1 MKDMKK
7 ILLALIVIGTG
18 FVGCKYDDS
27 YLNPNLPKNTA
38 YFASMTEY
46 NRTVVVGEGLRFK
59 IGAAIGGVLKNE
71 EDRTVDFKINTTY
84 YKRTPADTR
93 VLLPTSYYNSSE
105 LGSPI
110 RAIIP
115 KGEYLGYF
123 TVKLDSAK
131 FLADPLSMYTDPK
144 NNTVGYTL
152 PVKIVGTSCDSIN
165 AIKDSIKVSVRYI
178 AGVDGYYLYQ
188 STIKKEIGGAVIE
201 SKTITD
207 NAVGEADVVTWRL
220 LTKGPFTVM
229 ATSPANS
236 KLKSDNAGT
245 KSLSFNMTVD
255 QNKVVSVSPV
265 AVPTMPVVTLEGVNT
280 YDSKTRDFS
289 LNFNYKKTVV
299 APAVN
304 DTVYH
309 VSVKL
314 IFRNRW
320 LDNVNQTREYLS
332 YFNK

>member
-1 MKDMKK
+1 MKK

-18 FVGCKYDDS
+18 LVGCKYDDG

-59 IGAAIGGVLKNE
+59 IGAAIGGVLTND
-71 EDRTVDFKINTTY
+71 EDRTVDFRINTTY
-84 YKRTPADTR
+84 YKRTATDVR
-93 VLLPTSYYNSSE
+93 VLLPTSYYNRTE
-105 LGSPI
+105 LGTPI

-115 KGEYLGYF
+115 KGEYIGYF

-131 FLADPLSMYTDPK
+131 FLADPLSMYADPK
-144 NNTVGYTL
+144 NNTVGYTI

-165 AIKDSIKVSVRYI
+165 AMKDSVKVSVRYI
-178 AGVDGYYLYQ
+178 AAVDGYYLYQ
-188 STIKKEIGGAVIE
+188 STIKKEIGGAFID

-207 NAVGEADVVTWRL
+207 NALGEADVVTWRL

-229 ATSPANS
+229 ATSPTNA

-245 KSLSFNMTVD
+245 KPLSFNMTVD
-255 QNKVVSVSPV
+255 QNKVVSVNPV
-265 AVPTMPVVTLEGVNT
+265 AVANMPVVTLEGVNT

-289 LNFNYKKTVV
+289 LNFNYKKIVV

-304 DTVYH
+304 DTLYH

-314 IFRNRW
+314 LFRNRY